1 MKEGLTIKV
10 LNRYQT
16 ELKFTK
22 VGNEVVVSGFG
33 KYYRIGSKN
42 DYSKAYDKFCKSDL
56 FDGKSEKEFEDALH
70 RSELLSDNFSKYL
83 EEAPG
88 ISYVDPEGGPFLSV
102 GMDLGILSSSMKGL
116 EVKEILIGNEVFRL
130 ILK

>member
-1 MKEGLTIKV
+1 MEEGLTIKV

-16 ELKFTK
+16 ELKFTR
-22 VGNEVVVSGFG
+22 VGNEVVVSGYG
-33 KYYRIGSKN
+33 DYYRIGSKN
-42 DYSKAYDKFCKSDL
+42 DYSKAYDKYCKSDL

-70 RSELLSDNFSKYL
+70 SSELLSDNFSKYL
-83 EEAPG
+83 EVAPG

-116 EVKEILIGNEVFRL
+116 EVKEILAGDGVFRL